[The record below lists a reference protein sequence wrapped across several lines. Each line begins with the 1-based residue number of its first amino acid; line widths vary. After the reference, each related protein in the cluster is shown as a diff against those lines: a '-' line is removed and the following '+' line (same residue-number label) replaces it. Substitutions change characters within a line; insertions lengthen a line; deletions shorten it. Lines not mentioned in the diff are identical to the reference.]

1 MFHWKIADKENARL
15 AVATAMSRH
24 VGRGRAHDLDGLSE
38 KTRIKRRTLQSYA
51 QAQATPPY
59 ENLIKLMRELP
70 EDFADEILRPA
81 GLGGVSRLSSED
93 ACDMKLLAIMNGASG
108 EIATAYAEK
117 GKVCHV
123 RRPRIMQWL
132 ASAHRVIGA
141 SLRRH
146 SEHVQ

>member
-38 KTRIKRRTLQSYA
+38 KTGIKRRTLQSYS
-51 QAQATPPY
+51 QAQAVPPY
-59 ENLIKLMRELP
+59 DALVKLMRELP

-81 GLGGVSRLSSED
+81 GLGGVSRLSTEAPD
-93 ACDMKLLAIMNGASG
+93 DMRLLAIMNGTSA
-108 EIATAYAEK
+108 EIAEAYAAS

-123 RRPRIMQWL
+123 RRPRVMQWL

-146 SEHVQ
+146 SEHAQ